1 MKMNLFEEL
10 NQENNKYLSV
20 SDAFKLL
27 VEQTNYSIPD
37 ISRYLLLENFHST
50 AQTFLKNYLDKII
63 TIDHQENNDSWH
75 ITYDI
80 LEKFLGENKFLGNT
94 PNRYTEADIENYCW
108 QKSDFFEF
116 EAIKK
121 LGITEINNNTAT
133 QDLNIGNSAI
143 TSTEPHVQNL
153 IDKIEE
159 LKNIIQEKNAK
170 IEQLS
175 QQLAVC
181 QNENSEDEISLKDS
195 DLLFIAAL
203 VTMLKNEKKRNS
215 QSFILGKIEED
226 HQEIKGLSKSR
237 TEKVMAKANKLY
249 KSIGNKHKK

>member
-1 MKMNLFEEL
+1 MDLFEEL
-10 NQENNKYLSV
+10 NQENNKYISI
-20 SDAFKLL
+20 SDAFRLL
-27 VEQTNYSIPD
+27 AEQTKNDLPN
-37 ISRYLLLENFHST
+37 ISKYLLLKKFHYT

-63 TIDHQENNDSWH
+63 TIDHQENNGSWH

-80 LEKFLGENKFLGNT
+80 LENFLGENKFLGNAS
-94 PNRYTEADIENYCW
+94 NRYTEADIENYCW
-108 QKSDFFEF
+108 LKSDFFEF

-121 LGITEINNNTAT
+121 SGITDINNITAT
-133 QDLNIGNSAI
+133 QDLNIGNSTI
-143 TSTEPHVQNL
+143 TSTKLHVQNL
-153 IDKIEE
+153 IDKIEV

-175 QQLAVC
+175 QQLKVC

-195 DLLFIAAL
+195 DLLFISAL

-249 KSIGNKHKK
+249 KSIGNKHKE

>member
-133 QDLNIGNSAI
+133 QDLNIGNSTI

-153 IDKIEE
+153 IDKIKE
-159 LKNIIQEKNAK
+159 LENIIQEKNAK
-170 IEQLS
+170 IEELTQVINAIQNNNNIDQLQTKTKNIVAKLILVLS
-175 QQLAVC
+175 DMANIDISKPYAVYDAINTKAQLLGIDRFPNDDTVAGW
-181 QNENSEDEISLKDS
+181 LKTARNYKETDS
-195 DLLFIAAL
+195 
-203 VTMLKNEKKRNS
+203 
-215 QSFILGKIEED
+215 
-226 HQEIKGLSKSR
+226 
-237 TEKVMAKANKLY
+237 
-249 KSIGNKHKK
+249 